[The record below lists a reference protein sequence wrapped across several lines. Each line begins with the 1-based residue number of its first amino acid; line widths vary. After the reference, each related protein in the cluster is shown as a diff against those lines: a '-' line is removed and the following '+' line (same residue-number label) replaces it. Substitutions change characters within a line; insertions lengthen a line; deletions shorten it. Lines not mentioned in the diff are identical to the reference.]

1 MKTEN
6 RPAPP
11 YRAFGKL
18 LTQRRIEAGFTKQQE
33 LAAALGIKQQS
44 VSRWEKGLGRPR
56 MSEMPA
62 LEKLVKAQP
71 NELLTAAG
79 FAQAPTAKPT
89 VPATA
94 TSFDRALPL
103 SALSPETFESFCE
116 ALLDRVY
123 RTQDGQVHRYGG
135 TGSKQDGIDIVAR
148 GPFGVHSFQCKRVN
162 EFGAQKVHTAVGEQ
176 TFEANRKVLLLSCV
190 ASPKARDAIAAHKDW
205 QLWDREDITRKLH
218 ELPQTDRL
226 DLVDRYFSGQ
236 RFDLLG
242 IPEAGPLQS
251 IDEYFKPFLVEG
263 RLFNHSWAL
272 VGRHAELE
280 ELTTHVK
287 DESVRLTCLLGGAGS
302 GKSRLLR
309 EVVNLVAADKRLSV
323 LLVSP
328 TEDVKAEHLD
338 ALRGS
343 RGDKTILVV
352 DDAHERE
359 DLGTLLRYAADPSH
373 HTRLLL
379 SLRPYGLEP
388 LRHQAANVSL
398 LPPEVQFVTLTRPTV
413 QSAIALASSVLQHC
427 DASIEAAP
435 EIASATYPTPL
446 VTVLAAQL
454 LARHEIPVALLNNE
468 DDLRVYVLARLQDII
483 TGRLVSGQDS
493 ERLQAVLRLVALVQ
507 PILPDDPALLAALST
522 REGVDKVDATR
533 LLRLLNEAGV
543 LFKRGLRWRIAPD
556 LLADEI
562 LKSNYISPKGSINER
577 AVQFFEQATSAQLR
591 NMFVNLGRLDWRLR
605 DGKTD
610 ESNLL
615 DSLQPHLKW
624 SDKHDQP
631 HVEAVE
637 AVAYYQP
644 RFALTFAKKLIDDG
658 HGDSAR
664 VCSAVRNAA
673 YTFDHLEEACLLLWR
688 AGCNDKR
695 QLNQHPA
702 HGIRLLKELAEF
714 QVNKPIAYVEGVV
727 NFALGLLEQSASLTR
742 TYTPFAILEGA
753 LETEMQSTSFANN
766 TYTISRYRLSLQQAG
781 EVRRKIS
788 STLLRFIR
796 MEPNRRAFLAAR
808 TLSHALRSPMH
819 GDESD
824 GAWTEEHLE
833 LLRRAGALLNEVQL
847 HPVVL
852 VELAKSI
859 SWHAFFSASE
869 TRTVA
874 RGILKHL
881 ERDLRTRTIRVLIDG
896 WGSETWEF
904 NASHEQE
911 GAEEYRKQVSADLV
925 AQFPEPAKLLAE
937 LDSCLTDILA
947 IAGSGYGSPFMFMN
961 HLLATTPGL
970 ARELLTQEIEERLSE
985 RLTPY
990 VGQALSIVITRDEF
1004 DLLQSYLTRSQ
1015 GSDQALLQVAEAYVR
1030 YTPTRPYK
1038 AEEVALFRDICESK
1052 IPDVLVMGAHLVRQ
1066 VAGQNPSL
1074 ALELACSIQFDV
1086 SERAAHDVLM
1096 WLSSAKELS
1105 PSDIDTRRRDF
1116 LSNLGRLE
1124 RLNDYW
1130 VVEFLKRSIERDPE
1144 AVVQLMKAR
1153 LQTGEEDRRWNH
1165 IHFSRAQGS
1174 PGLGLH
1180 ATSRGTRLVRDLL
1193 DWALIACTDPVFIW
1207 SFGQTVS
1214 TLWGSY
1220 DQSLLDQLLTWMSGG
1235 TVEHAR
1241 LVAAVLENAQNT
1253 LIYENTTFVD
1263 DILEAADL
1271 IGGKA
1276 VALVQQSLASAT
1288 QSGVRSGIPGEPF
1301 AEDLRLEEHCKV
1313 KLATLSRTSPAYDL
1327 YDSMLKAA
1335 RASIAAQNRMKEA
1348 MEDEDE

>member
-1 MKTEN
+1 MKTDN
-6 RPAPP
+6 RPTPP
-11 YRAFGKL
+11 YRAFGEL

-44 VSRWEKGLGRPR
+44 VSRWERGLGRPR

-89 VPATA
+89 VATAA

-103 SALSPETFESFCE
+103 SALSPETFESFCT
-116 ALLDRVY
+116 ALLDRLY
-123 RTQDGQVHRYGG
+123 RTQHGDVHRYGG
-135 TGSKQDGIDIVAR
+135 AGSKQHGIDIVAR

-162 EFGAQKVHTAVGEQ
+162 EFGAQKVHAAVGQQ
-176 TFEANRKVLLLSCV
+176 TFEANLKVLLLSCV
-190 ASPKARDAIAAHKDW
+190 ASPRARDAIAAHNDW

-218 ELPQTDRL
+218 ELPRNARL
-226 DLVDRYFSGQ
+226 DLVDRYFIGQ

-251 IDEYFKPFLVEG
+251 VEEYFKPFLVEG
-263 RLFNHSWAL
+263 RLFNHSWEL

-280 ELTTHVK
+280 ALARHVK
-287 DESVRLTCLLGGAGS
+287 DESVRLTCLLGGAGT

-309 EVVNLVAADKRLSV
+309 EVVDLVAADKRLSV
-323 LLVSP
+323 LLVSS
-328 TEDVKAEHLD
+328 TEDVKAQHLD

-352 DDAHERE
+352 DDAHERD
-359 DLGTLLRYAADPSH
+359 DLGILLRYAADPNH

-398 LPPEVQFVTLTRPTV
+398 LPPEVQLVNLEPPTAE
-413 QSAIALASSVLQHC
+413 SALELATSVLRKC
-427 DASIEAAP
+427 NAPIEAAAG
-435 EIASATYPTPL
+435 IASATYPTPL

-454 LARHEIPVALLNNE
+454 LARHEIPVALVNNK
-468 DDLRVYVLARLQDII
+468 DDLRVYVLARLQDVI
-483 TGRLVSGQDS
+483 TGRLVSGQDT
-493 ERLQAVLRLVALVQ
+493 ERLQAVLRVVALLQ
-507 PILPDDPALLAALST
+507 PILPDDPALLAALSDL
-522 REGVDKVDATR
+522 EGVDKVDATR
-533 LLRLLNEAGV
+533 LLHLLNEAGV

-562 LKSNYISPKGSINER
+562 LKSNYISLEGSINER
-577 AVQFFEQATSAQLR
+577 AVQFFEQATAAQLR

-610 ESNLL
+610 ESKLL
-615 DSLQPHLKW
+615 DSLQPLLKW
-624 SDKHDQP
+624 GDKYNQP
-631 HVEAVE
+631 HVAAVE

-644 RFALTFAKKLIDDG
+644 RFALTFARKLIDDG
-658 HGDSAR
+658 HGDSAK
-664 VCSAVRNAA
+664 VCSAVRTAA
-673 YTFDHLEEACLLLWR
+673 YTFDHLAEACLLLWR
-688 AGCNDKR
+688 AGRNDKR
-695 QLNQHPA
+695 SLNQHPA

-727 NFALGLLEQSASLTR
+727 NFALSLLEQPTSLTG

-753 LETEMQSTSFANN
+753 LETEMQSASFANN
-766 TYTISRYRLSLQQAG
+766 TYTIRRYKLSLKQAG
-781 EVRRKIS
+781 EVRRKIA
-788 STLLRFIR
+788 STLLRFIKLG
-796 MEPNRRAFLAAR
+796 PHKRAFLAAR
-808 TLSHALRSPMH
+808 TLSHALRPPMH
-819 GDESD
+819 RDESD
-824 GAWTEEHLE
+824 GAWTEEHLDVLRKAGT
-833 LLRRAGALLNEVQL
+833 LLKEVQV

-869 TRTVA
+869 THNEA
-874 RGILKHL
+874 REILKHL

-904 NASHEQE
+904 NASHERE

-925 AQFPEPAKLLAE
+925 AQFPEPVKLLAE

-970 ARELLTQEIEERLSE
+970 ARELLTQEIEKRLSE

-990 VGQALSIVITRDEF
+990 VGQALSIVITRNEF
-1004 DLLQSYLTRSQ
+1004 DLLQSYLARSQ
-1015 GSDQALLQVAEAYVR
+1015 ASDQALLQVAEAYVR

-1052 IPDVLVMGAHLVRQ
+1052 MPDVLVMGAHLVRQ

-1096 WLSSAKELS
+1096 WLSSTKELS

-1124 RLNDYW
+1124 RLDEYW

-1153 LQTGEEDRRWNH
+1153 LETGEKDRRWNH
-1165 IHFSRAQGS
+1165 IYFSRAQGS
-1174 PGLGLH
+1174 PGLGLR

-1193 DWALIACTDPVFIW
+1193 EWALVACTDPVFIW

-1235 TVEHAR
+1235 TEEHVR

-1253 LIYENTTFVD
+1253 LIYESSTFVD

-1276 VALVQQSLASAT
+1276 VALVQQSIASAT

-1301 AEDLRLEEHCKV
+1301 DEDLRLEEHCKA
-1313 KLATLSRTSPAYDL
+1313 KLATLSRASSAYELYGDL
-1327 YDSMLKAA
+1327 LKTA
-1335 RASIAAQNRMKEA
+1335 RASLEAQSRMKEA
-1348 MEDEDE
+1348 MKDEVE